1 MAQLPDKHDL
11 MLTLLETGSVYVH
24 LDPRRE
30 GVSVPLWFKEKSQ
43 LVLQIGLNFPIPI
56 RDLEIDEAGVRC
68 SLSFNRQ
75 PFYCV
80 IPWSAVYALIAEDGQ
95 ATVWPTEVPNEL
107 APGTGMDVGD
117 APQAVRTRKPKD
129 KSAPKKPRAERLEVV
144 VRKQPLLLAA
154 PIARAEQTE
163 PTEQTEAAPLA
174 RAASESATSE
184 SSAGDAERTTPRF
197 TRSGREV
204 PAWLRVVK

>member
-1 MAQLPDKHDL
+1 MLHPSALPMAPLPDKHEL
-11 MLTLLETGSVYVH
+11 MLSLLEVGSVYVH

-30 GVSVPLWFKEKSQ
+30 GVAVPVWFKDKSQ

-56 RDLEIDEAGVRC
+56 RDLEIDDSGIKC
-68 SLSFNRQ
+68 TLSFNRQ
-75 PFYCV
+75 PFYCI

-107 APGTGMDVGD
+107 APPVEAGSA
-117 APQAVRTRKPKD
+117 APQAVRARKPKD
-129 KSAPKKPRAERLEVV
+129 KSTAKKPRVDATVSTKPVV
-144 VRKQPLLLAA
+144 V
-154 PIARAEQTE
+154 AETKTE
-163 PTEQTEAAPLA
+163 EPEAAPMAL
-174 RAASESATSE
+174 AASESSTDSN
-184 SSAGDAERTTPRF
+184 GTTERTTPRF